1 MKSDLRTHVPLFELS
16 IFLAMVIIGWAGW
29 RLHKVELKES
39 GDYQQLARFEQVS
52 RNAGQVFDKLEQAF
66 QVELKELQKAR
77 MEDVDTRFEAH
88 SVKKEYQTIAQ
99 RLSAGLEELQTAL
112 AVRTRGKG
120 ASTNVAELFQ
130 RKLRELNDWIKKEK
144 EHTEADRLKVSS
156 LELKQEINRQQLVST
171 ANPVSIRMDL
181 ETLLDEIDRAFAIYF
196 TNASYVLNNADSP
209 GVKDAVVAH
218 LSKADQAAKQL
229 LAFAQQAQ
237 QDAQA
242 VQAFLDAQLQSQTN
256 RRARRQEEALNAFL
270 EARGQLVFPSALQS
284 APADELGSLRWVL
297 YALIFTLAGLG
308 VFLMVAIY
316 RRVVV
321 APLRLTVVARD
332 AKIRL
337 DQLDKLAAGLAH
349 EIGQP
354 LTAINARLFTLQKQ
368 LGKGT
373 EQYQDATVIRDEIQR
388 LNQIARGFLKVARP
402 AEPRLLPMTAEP
414 VLTEVKNLLAPEF
427 ERQAIR
433 LQCDSMADSQFRADP
448 QQLKQVVINLVQNAS
463 ESIGRDGTITL
474 RSREGNA
481 RLKGKPTEA
490 VMLEVQDDGPGVPP
504 EVQERLFD
512 PFYST
517 KPEGSGL
524 GLSIAQR
531 IMDKHGGALE
541 FETEVGKGALF
552 RIILPLYREGQRHG

>member
-1 MKSDLRTHVPLFELS
+1 MKKDLKTHVPLFELS
-16 IFLAMVIIGWAGW
+16 IFLAMVIIGWAAW
-29 RLHKVELKES
+29 RLHRVELKES
-39 GDYQQLARFEQVS
+39 ENYQRLARFEQVS
-52 RNAGQVFDKLEQAF
+52 RNSGQVFDKLEQAF

-77 MEDVDTRFEAH
+77 MEDVDTRLEAH
-88 SVKKEYQTIAQ
+88 RVKNEYQAIAQ
-99 RLSAGLEELQTAL
+99 RLSAGLKELQTAL
-112 AVRTRGKG
+112 AVRARGKG

-130 RKLRELNDWIKKEK
+130 RKLRELNDWIQKEK
-144 EHTEADRLKVSS
+144 ERTVTERFKVSS
-156 LELKQEINRQQLVST
+156 LELKQEINREQMVST

-181 ETLLDEIDRAFAIYF
+181 ETLLDEIDSTFAIYF

-209 GVKDAVVAH
+209 GVRDAVVAH
-218 LSKADQAAKQL
+218 SSKAQQAAKRL
-229 LAFAQQAQ
+229 LEFVQQAH
-237 QDAQA
+237 QDAEA
-242 VQAFLDAQLQSQTN
+242 VQAHLDAQLQSQTN

-270 EARGQLVFPSALQS
+270 EARGQLTFPGALRS
-284 APADELGSLRWVL
+284 APADEVVPLRWVL
-297 YALIFTLAGLG
+297 YALILTLAGLF
-308 VFLMVAIY
+308 VFLMVAVY

-321 APLRLTVVARD
+321 APLRLTLV
-332 AKIRL
+332 
-337 DQLDKLAAGLAH
+337 QLDKLAAGLAH

-373 EQYQDATVIRDEIQR
+373 EQYHDATVIRDEIQR

-402 AEPRLLPMTAEP
+402 AAPRLLPMKAEP

-433 LQCDSMADSQFRADP
+433 LQCDSMADGQFRADP

-474 RSREGNA
+474 RSRDGNV